1 MKIRLRLSL
10 IRTSSKD
17 RAMYLKTAGLR
28 SFKENRTNIAVC
40 GPNKSV
46 EVMEFNSVEKSH
58 SKPPAIA
65 RNPHG
70 EIDTGSVEAS
80 HPKYTL

>member
-1 MKIRLRLSL
+1 
-10 IRTSSKD
+10 
-17 RAMYLKTAGLR
+17 MYLKTPGLH
-28 SFKENRTNIAVC
+28 SLKENRANFAVC
-40 GPNKSV
+40 GPSSLNHSELNKSV